1 MKTLLLNFILA
12 FSLFFILSACGNG
25 DQTSAEETM
34 PEQPVYEVK
43 GRFLSLNVEDSYFT
57 VVHEEIPGV
66 MMAMRMGIN
75 LKDISEAEGFERG
88 DIIQFSLSRE
98 GMSWF
103 GSDLTRLPDDT
114 VLDLPERL
122 QTMGLE

>member
-12 FSLFFILSACGNG
+12 FSLFFILSSCGNG
-25 DQTSAEETM
+25 DETTTEKIM
-34 PEQPVYEVK
+34 TDQPVYEVK
-43 GRFLSLNVEDSYFT
+43 GRFLSLNVDDSYFT

-75 LKDISEAEGFERG
+75 LRDISEAEGFERG
-88 DIIQFSLSRE
+88 DVIQFNLVRD

-103 GSDLTRLPDDT
+103 GSHLKKLPNET
-114 VLDLPERL
+114 PLDLPERL
-122 QTMGLE
+122 QSVGLD